1 MTPSFMSLAGL
12 CIILAFVQLAA
23 TLPWML
29 AFDIRQRPLWKKWST
44 WGIGILACA
53 GVGLVAGWYL
63 DTSADEIF
71 LARVG
76 RVYASILHLQ
86 LAADLF
92 VGVFALLLIFWPKGG
107 AVALSAFREGIRQP
121 MFWLLGG
128 IAFLLIG
135 ASPFVPYFTFGEDL
149 KMVKE
154 LGYALTMLAAAAFA
168 VIAASMSVSEEIEG
182 RTAVTLMSKPVSRRQ
197 FLLGKFGGI
206 LMAALFM
213 TAFLGWF
220 LVWVV
225 LFGSGYIRL
234 PGQQDP
240 PDPQW
245 VVDLSKNLFPASSAA
260 DLVRGMLL
268 WTDDVVLMLP
278 GLVIGFCQA
287 MVFLAI
293 SLALATRLPV
303 VVNWSICL
311 AVYYLGHLTPI
322 LSEVSRTGSNAANR
336 LVFFIAQ
343 LFDTLLPGLDL
354 FDVGTAVIRE
364 APLPPLEYN
373 LYAFNVSLYAV
384 VYTAIAL
391 LFGLIL
397 FEDRDLA

>member
-1 MTPSFMSLAGL
+1 MSPSFFSLAWL
-12 CIILAFVQLAA
+12 CFVLAFVQLAA
-23 TLPWML
+23 TLPWLL
-29 AFDIRQRPLWKKWST
+29 ALDISQRPRWKRWST
-44 WGIGILACA
+44 WGIGLVACA

-63 DTSADEIF
+63 DNNADAVF
-71 LARVG
+71 LSRVG
-76 RVYASILHLQ
+76 RVYCSILHLQ
-86 LAADLF
+86 LGADLF
-92 VGVFALLLIFWPKGG
+92 VGVVGLLLIFWPKGG
-107 AVALSAFREGIRQP
+107 AVALSAFREGVRQP

-128 IAFLLIG
+128 AAFLLIG

-213 TAFLGWF
+213 TAILGWF

-225 LFGSGYIRL
+225 LFGTGYIRL
-234 PGQQDP
+234 PAQQDP

-245 VVDLSKNLFPASSAA
+245 LVDLSKSLFPASTAA

-268 WTDDVVLMLP
+268 WVDDVVLTLP

-322 LSEVSRTGSNAANR
+322 MTEVTRSPKAFGGR
-336 LVFFIAQ
+336 LINFVAQ

-373 LYAFNVSLYAV
+373 LYALNVSLYAV
-384 VYTAIAL
+384 VYTTIAL

>member
-1 MTPSFMSLAGL
+1 
-12 CIILAFVQLAA
+12 
-23 TLPWML
+23 
-29 AFDIRQRPLWKKWST
+29 
-44 WGIGILACA
+44 
-53 GVGLVAGWYL
+53 
-63 DTSADEIF
+63 
-71 LARVG
+71 
-76 RVYASILHLQ
+76 VYGSILHLQ
-86 LAADLF
+86 VAADLF
-92 VGVFALLLIFWPKGG
+92 VGIFALQLIFWPKGG
-107 AVALSAFREGIRQP
+107 AVALSAFREGVRQP

-128 IAFLLIG
+128 IAFLIIG

-197 FLLGKFGGI
+197 FLLGKFSGI

-213 TAFLGWF
+213 TVFLGWF
-220 LVWVV
+220 LVWII
-225 LFGSGYIRL
+225 LFGTGYIRL
-234 PGQQDP
+234 PGQVDP

-245 VVDLSKNLFPASSAA
+245 VMDVAHNLFPASSGA
-260 DLVRGMLL
+260 DLLRGLLL
-268 WTDDVVLMLP
+268 WMDDVVLTLP
-278 GLVIGFCQA
+278 GLVIGFCQV

-293 SLALATRLPV
+293 ALALATRLPV
-303 VVNWSICL
+303 VVNWTICL

-322 LSEVSRTGSNAANR
+322 MTEVTRREYR
-336 LVFFIAQ
+336 LIYFVAQ
-343 LFDTLLPGLDL
+343 LFDTVLPGLDL

-373 LYAFNVSLYAV
+373 LYALNVSIYAV

>member
-1 MTPSFMSLAGL
+1 MTPSFFSLSGV
-12 CIILAFVQLAA
+12 CIILAVLQLLA
-23 TLPWML
+23 TLPWLL
-29 AFDIRQRPLWKKWST
+29 ALDIRQRPLWKKWST
-44 WGIGILACA
+44 WGIGIAVCGGA
-53 GVGLVAGWYL
+53 GLVVGWYL
-63 DTSADEIF
+63 DNNVDEVF
-71 LARVG
+71 LSRVG
-76 RVYASILHLQ
+76 RVYGSILHLQ

-92 VGVFALLLIFWPKGG
+92 VAVFALMLIFWPKGG
-107 AVALSAFREGIRQP
+107 AVALSAFREGVRQP

-128 IAFLLIG
+128 IALLLIG

-206 LMAALFM
+206 LMASLFM
-213 TAFLGWF
+213 TVFLGWF

-234 PGQQDP
+234 PGQQDA

-245 VVDLSKNLFPASSAA
+245 VVELSRSLFPSSSAA
-260 DLVRGMLL
+260 DLVKGLFL
-268 WTDDVVLMLP
+268 WLDDVVLNLP
-278 GLVIGFCQA
+278 GLVIGFCQV

-293 SLALATRLPV
+293 ALALATRLPV

-322 LSEVSRTGSNAANR
+322 MTEVSRGKYV
-336 LVFFIAQ
+336 LIHFVAQ

-373 LYAFNVSLYAV
+373 LYALNVSLYAV